1 MFGFSSSPE
10 IPTAKQ
16 NVGFLDQ
23 RLALDWVQRNIAAF
37 GGDPAKVTLVGQSS
51 GASSVDRLVLSPP
64 KPLPFRGAITESGQ
78 ASVGAGGS
86 SGNVTSW
93 KVLAKALNCSEAKSQ
108 LACVRGAD
116 AVNIQA
122 LLNATNLPFPPV
134 SDNITQLA
142 LPIDRTKVQSVPYL
156 TGTNGQEGRLFL
168 APSAN
173 ITNVTE
179 ILDAN
184 GLSLVNMI
192 PGLAEYYPIPSAG
205 ISSAFE
211 AASQL
216 YTELVFQCPA
226 AVVANQSVAA
236 GFPTWRY
243 FFNQSFPNIN
253 ESAALATIGEAK
265 LDLGAIHAYEIPFVF
280 GNALDVVP
288 TQQELALSKTI
299 QTAWGSFIKNPDTTG
314 PGWPRYGSRVGGV
327 NPKGVADL
335 GVPKEQEVTMIRED
349 VIDARCVLY
358 TDVYKTGT
366 APAF

>member
-37 GGDPAKVTLVGQSS
+37 GGNPAKVTLVGQSS

-64 KPLPFRGAITESGQ
+64 KPLPFRGAITQSGQ

-86 SGNVTSW
+86 SGNLTSW
-93 KVLAKALNCSEAKSQ
+93 KTLAKALNCSEAKSQ
-108 LACVRGAD
+108 LACVRSAD
-116 AVNIQA
+116 AVRIQA
-122 LLNATNLPFPPV
+122 LLNTTSLPFPPV
-134 SDNITQLA
+134 SDNVTQLA
-142 LPIDRTKVQSVPYL
+142 LPINRTKAQSVPYL

-168 APSAN
+168 ANSAN
-173 ITNVTE
+173 MTNVPE

-184 GLSLVNMI
+184 GLSLVNVI
-192 PGLAEYYPIPSAG
+192 PGLAEYYPIPSTG

-216 YTELVFQCPA
+216 YTEAVFQCSA
-226 AVVANQSVAA
+226 AVVVNQSVAA

-253 ESAALATIGEAK
+253 ERAALATIGETN
-265 LDLGAIHAYEIPFVF
+265 LDLEAIHGYEIAFVF
-280 GNALDVVP
+280 GNFLGVVP
-288 TQQELALSKTI
+288 TEQELALSKTI

-314 PGWPRYGSRVGGV
+314 PGWARYGSRIDGV

-335 GVPKEQEVTMIRED
+335 GLPNEEGVSMIGEE
-349 VIDARCVLY
+349 VIDARCILY
-358 TDVYKTGT
+358 TNVYKTGT